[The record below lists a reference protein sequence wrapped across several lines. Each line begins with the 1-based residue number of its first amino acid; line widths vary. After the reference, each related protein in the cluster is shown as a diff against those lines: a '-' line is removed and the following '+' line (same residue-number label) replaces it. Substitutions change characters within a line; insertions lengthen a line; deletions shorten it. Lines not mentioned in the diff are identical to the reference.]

1 MESRREQPK
10 AAEPR
15 PEEKQKRFRLIKLEE
30 RIAPKSKGGGTRGIN
45 DSQNGTGWSI
55 E

>member
-1 MESRREQPK
+1 MKPRREQPK
-10 AAEPR
+10 AAKPR

-30 RIAPKSKGGGTRGIN
+30 RITPRKGTS
-45 DSQNGTGWSI
+45 DSLNGTTLSI

>member
-1 MESRREQPK
+1 MKPRRKQPK
-10 AAEPR
+10 VAKPR

-30 RIAPKSKGGGTRGIN
+30 RITPKKGSSN
-45 DSQNGTGWSI
+45 DSVFGTTLSI

>member
-1 MESRREQPK
+1 MKPHPEEPHRNEPK
-10 AAEPR
+10 APQPR

-30 RIAPKSKGGGTRGIN
+30 RIAPRKGTN
-45 DSQNGTGWSI
+45 DSVAQGYLSI